1 MTLHIPTF
9 FAFARRAP
17 FGNRL
22 TQEQVAGCE
31 AILSHWTGDDDRQ
44 LAYVLATAFHE
55 TAGTM
60 APVREGS
67 TPSRRLTD
75 AQARKVV
82 AKYRYG
88 KPDPETGHVYYGRGL
103 VQLTW
108 RRNYEKMGKAF
119 GVDLVRNPDLA
130 LGLDLSAKILIEG
143 MTEARTNLC
152 DFTNKCLS
160 DYFTADKEDPEGAR
174 RIVNGTDKASLIAGY
189 YKNFLD
195 SLKAAREAGEKDRG
209 VAAGQVM
216 AATAVSRARLQAA
229 AQPDGP
235 DLTKD
240 KTAIGG
246 VLAGLGGL
254 GGAAAVVKPV
264 LEGIASPWA
273 FAAFALVL
281 VAAFLVLTGRVQI
294 KGRAGA

>member
-1 MTLHIPTF
+1 MTLDRATF

-22 TQEQVAGCE
+22 TQEQVDGCE
-31 AILSHWTGDDDRQ
+31 AILNAWTGDDDRQ

-67 TPSRRLTD
+67 RPSRRLSD
-75 AQARKVV
+75 AQARRVV

-108 RRNYEKMGKAF
+108 RRNYEKMGKK
-119 GVDLVRNPDLA
+119 
-130 LGLDLSAKILIEG
+130 LGLDLVWMPDGVLDLTASARILITG
-143 MTEARTNLC
+143 MVDG
-152 DFTNKCLS
+152 DFTGRKLS

-195 SLKAAREAGEKDRG
+195 SLKAGREHGAKVVRSSNGRELVLSPEPPSIA
-209 VAAGQVM
+209 VAV
-216 AATAVSRARLQAA
+216 A

-246 VLAGLGGL
+246 VLAGLGGI

-281 VAAFLVLTGRVQI
+281 IAAFLVLTGRVQI
-294 KGRAGA
+294 KVRAGA

>member
-1 MTLHIPTF
+1 MTLHLPTF

-31 AILSHWTGDDDRQ
+31 AILNAWAGDDDRQ

-75 AQARKVV
+75 AQARRVV
-82 AKYRYG
+82 EKYRYG

-108 RRNYEKMGKAF
+108 RRNYEKMGEK
-119 GVDLVRNPDLA
+119 
-130 LGLDLSAKILIEG
+130 LGLDLVWMPDAAMDLSASARILITG
-143 MTEARTNLC
+143 MVDG
-152 DFTNKCLS
+152 DFTGRKLS

-195 SLKAAREAGEKDRG
+195 SLKAAREKAVDAAVSPK
-209 VAAGQVM
+209 VAARVE
-216 AATAVSRARLQAA
+216 AAVGAA

-254 GGAAAVVKPV
+254 GGAAAVLRPV